1 MNETIRHET
10 DYSVKDSLHEA
21 FVMACPELAADL
33 AVLVENG
40 RPQSEIETVI
50 YRVTREGLTRAAA
63 LCEVEWLFER
73 KEQQR
78 SHPRTGIVS

>member
-21 FVMACPELAADL
+21 FVTACPELAADL
-33 AVLVENG
+33 AALVDHG
-40 RPQSEIETVI
+40 RPQSEIEMVI

-63 LCEVEWLFER
+63 LCEVDWLFAR
-73 KEQQR
+73 KEQR
-78 SHPRTGIVS
+78 G